1 MFKIGDR
8 VKVTKGVSA
17 CSWVCVGKIRT
28 IISIN
33 HRDRYCGLDCGHGG
47 AWNKELTLYKNKPI
61 NEIEFLDAFQDNFK
75 EGY

>member
-1 MFKIGDR
+1 MFKVGDR

-17 CSWVCVGKIRT
+17 CSWGCAGKVRT

-33 HRDRYCGLDCGHGG
+33 HKKGYSALDCGHGG
-47 AWNKELTLYKNKPI
+47 AWNRELMLVKNPPTT
-61 NEIEFLDAFQDNFK
+61 EIEFLDAFQDNFK